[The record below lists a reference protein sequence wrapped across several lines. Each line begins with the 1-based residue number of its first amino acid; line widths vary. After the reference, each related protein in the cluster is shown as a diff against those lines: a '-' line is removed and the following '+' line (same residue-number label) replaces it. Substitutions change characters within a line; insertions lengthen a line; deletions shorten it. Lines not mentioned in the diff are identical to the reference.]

1 MTKKLKNFCKNFI
14 STISHYGWTALAIIP
29 VLFLI
34 NWSYLSVVNSELSSL
49 NSQQVSLA
57 NEKINTIHLVINDII
72 NNVNEDAQ
80 VLIYAA
86 ETQTYLNTSTPE
98 NLESMNQLFYRISSR
113 KPPFLSVEYLDL
125 TGEQIV
131 EVFRDPNTLQ
141 IKNANELTNKSNE
154 DYFTFSQLLAKSE
167 LYMLPLE
174 LVNYND
180 EIIPVTGIIT
190 PVYDELNTL
199 KGYLAIHYNANYIM
213 NIFNQ
218 NLLSDSRFIEI
229 GIVNNNI
236 PFGLTENFETQYQKI
251 SSIDTNHIIDLPIDL
266 SRSENLSIYNDD
278 DFFHVFALIDHD
290 TVVDTYG
297 GIILNYPIIIYLLN
311 ILVIIGIS
319 YLAWVLKSKSDNRVL
334 LNANMYLSNQNL
346 NGVIITNNK
355 MEITYGNQAFEEIY
369 GYKNFEYIGRQ
380 PGSLI
385 GKVDNSVINTIKK
398 EKKEFNTNSWN
409 ISKKGIMILKNLK
422 IKPETDTFGQ
432 VKHYLTVYSDP
443 NIDFDY
449 LAFMS
454 QNESRTTYE
463 LLARAFDGLDIK
475 VNSSCVMIIRLYN
488 EKSKKVFGTS
498 SKERFNSYG
507 FAEFLKEHLGPK
519 FKISIPKETY
529 TIIYTNLNK
538 LELEF
543 QELIDSIDS
552 LIDKYKQLPNVNAAL
567 EYNFGVAKADNKSET
582 KADLISNAFIALQ
595 MSKLQKNIKHLIY
608 TEEVEKVIK
617 KEKLI
622 FDQLEYAFNNDEFYL
637 QYQIQKDIKNSKYVG
652 VEALL
657 RWDSSILGNV
667 SPVEFIKVIE
677 NSFFI
682 NRLSIMVL
690 GKVIK
695 DFTPYIDLVNENFR
709 ISINLTYFDFFN
721 DTIINSLV
729 NLIEKSPFSPKN
741 FCFEI
746 TESGYIENKDKTNEI
761 IDYLHSKGIIVAID
775 DFGTG
780 FSSLEVL
787 KSLNVDKIKIDRS
800 FIKDYPISDDG
811 VMFKIIANLVKTL
824 GFSSIVEGAETKE
837 QIDLIIK
844 NGIIEVQGYFVSKPL
859 YIENLVKKYLNTK
872 SDF

>member
-1 MTKKLKNFCKNFI
+1 
-14 STISHYGWTALAIIP
+14 
-29 VLFLI
+29 
-34 NWSYLSVVNSELSSL
+34 
-49 NSQQVSLA
+49 
-57 NEKINTIHLVINDII
+57 
-72 NNVNEDAQ
+72 
-80 VLIYAA
+80 
-86 ETQTYLNTSTPE
+86 
-98 NLESMNQLFYRISSR
+98 
-113 KPPFLSVEYLDL
+113 
-125 TGEQIV
+125 
-131 EVFRDPNTLQ
+131 
-141 IKNANELTNKSNE
+141 
-154 DYFTFSQLLAKSE
+154 
-167 LYMLPLE
+167 
-174 LVNYND
+174 
-180 EIIPVTGIIT
+180 
-190 PVYDELNTL
+190 
-199 KGYLAIHYNANYIM
+199 
-213 NIFNQ
+213 
-218 NLLSDSRFIEI
+218 
-229 GIVNNNI
+229 
-236 PFGLTENFETQYQKI
+236 
-251 SSIDTNHIIDLPIDL
+251 
-266 SRSENLSIYNDD
+266 
-278 DFFHVFALIDHD
+278 
-290 TVVDTYG
+290 
-297 GIILNYPIIIYLLN
+297 
-311 ILVIIGIS
+311 
-319 YLAWVLKSKSDNRVL
+319 
-334 LNANMYLSNQNL
+334 
-346 NGVIITNNK
+346 
-355 MEITYGNQAFEEIY
+355 
-369 GYKNFEYIGRQ
+369 
-380 PGSLI
+380 
-385 GKVDNSVINTIKK
+385 
-398 EKKEFNTNSWN
+398 
-409 ISKKGIMILKNLK
+409 
-422 IKPETDTFGQ
+422 
-432 VKHYLTVYSDP
+432 
-443 NIDFDY
+443 
-449 LAFMS
+449 AFMS

-463 LLARAFDGLDIK
+463 LLARAFDGLDFK

-498 SKERFNSYG
+498 SKEKFNSYG

-567 EYNFGVAKADNKSET
+567 EYNFGVAKADNKSES

-690 GKVIK
+690 GKVIN

-746 TESGYIENKDKTNEI
+746 TESGYIENKYKTNEI